1 MPRLCRVLLAVVAAT
16 VITAPS
22 ADAKQD
28 KKLSATLGELWTT
41 VLQTPAATN
50 PFTGGDPCIDLDG
63 RVVAPFAG
71 GPEFTCTVST
81 GTKLFVVGFSSE
93 CSTVEPPPFHGTDE
107 ASLRQCAREAD
118 AAIGTPTVT
127 LDGRPV
133 ALTETETGL
142 LSFVLP
148 AGNIFD
154 LPAGTEGQSVAHGWV
169 ALLHP
174 LTPGTHVIRIEL
186 GGTLVNTTTIQVQ
199 PGGP

>member
-1 MPRLCRVLLAVVAAT
+1 M
-16 VITAPS
+16 
-22 ADAKQD
+22 
-28 KKLSATLGELWTT
+28 
-41 VLQTPAATN
+41 
-50 PFTGGDPCIDLDG
+50 
-63 RVVAPFAG
+63 
-71 GPEFTCTVST
+71 
-81 GTKLFVVGFSSE
+81 
-93 CSTVEPPPFHGTDE
+93 
-107 ASLRQCAREAD
+107 
-118 AAIGTPTVT
+118 PTVT

-142 LSFVLP
+142 LNFVLP

-199 PGGP
+199 PGAP